1 MKKTLLAFLFF
12 TSLLQAR
19 EIGQTEIT
27 TEEGIEV
34 YQKEKYYLLKKNVE
48 IDSDNFNLKAQKVK
62 AYFDKDLYDIIEIYS
77 EKNVILVS
85 KEGMEV
91 LGNIVNYKVKAQDI
105 HIEGKNSFLQSKKF
119 TMKSDGSIDLNNS
132 SGEFKLLGINSQLIT
147 SEIQILGEDIWG
159 TYINIE
165 GENVVEKL
173 NVVDKKQVNIKTETS
188 NMFAMKAKFN
198 RQNNIIELFENVKI
212 IRDNELI
219 TGDYGKI
226 NTADESYKI
235 VSDKSNKVKAWLN
248 EVNE

>member
-1 MKKTLLAFLFF
+1 MKKILLIFLFF
-12 TSLLQAR
+12 TSLLEAR

-27 TEEGIEV
+27 TDEGIEV

-62 AYFDKDLYDIIEIYS
+62 AYFDKDLYDIVEIYS
-77 EKNVILVS
+77 EENVILVS
-85 KEGMEV
+85 KEGMRV
-91 LGNIVNYKVKAQDI
+91 LGNIVNYKVKDQDI
-105 HIEGKNSFLQSKKF
+105 HIEGKNSFLQNNKF
-119 TMKSDGSIDLNNS
+119 TMKSDGTIDLNNS
-132 SGEFKLLGINSQLIT
+132 KGEFKLLGINSQLIT
-147 SEIQILGEDIWG
+147 SEIDILGEDIRG
-159 TYINIE
+159 TYVNID

-188 NMFAMKAKFN
+188 NMFAMKAKFD
-198 RQNNIIELFENVKI
+198 RQSNNIELFENVKI

-226 NTADESYKI
+226 NTVDESYKI
-235 VSDKSNKVKAWLN
+235 VSNKSNKVKAWLN